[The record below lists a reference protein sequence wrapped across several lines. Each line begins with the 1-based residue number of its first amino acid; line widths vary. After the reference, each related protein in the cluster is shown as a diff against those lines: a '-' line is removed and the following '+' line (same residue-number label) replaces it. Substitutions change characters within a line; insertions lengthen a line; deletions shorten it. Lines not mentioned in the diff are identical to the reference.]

1 MQHSCK
7 YAHILT
13 VLLKAKKYIL
23 HQFLLI
29 LSMQTYE
36 LASIFGSAVIASHK
50 KKNEC
55 YSTWSSCHV
64 NVKMFSMYLW
74 QRNSVPSLLNLLHL
88 WREEEGWYRGFF
100 FLLQQHQKMDESQKK
115 HMRECKEEMMR
126 EEGTERGSRGE
137 RDRESHHST

>member
-50 KKNEC
+50 KKKRVLQ
-55 YSTWSSCHV
+55 YMIKLSCQCQNVFHV
-64 NVKMFSMYLW
+64 
-74 QRNSVPSLLNLLHL
+74 SVATQLRSIAIKSFTL
-88 WREEEGWYRGFF
+88 
-100 FLLQQHQKMDESQKK
+100 M
-115 HMRECKEEMMR
+115 
-126 EEGTERGSRGE
+126 T
-137 RDRESHHST
+137 

>member
-1 MQHSCK
+1 MQYSCK

-50 KKNEC
+50 KKKT
-55 YSTWSSCHV
+55 SVTVHDQAV
-64 NVKMFSMYLW
+64 MSMSKCFPCICGNATPFHRY
-74 QRNSVPSLLNLLHL
+74 
-88 WREEEGWYRGFF
+88 
-100 FLLQQHQKMDESQKK
+100 
-115 HMRECKEEMMR
+115 
-126 EEGTERGSRGE
+126 
-137 RDRESHHST
+137 